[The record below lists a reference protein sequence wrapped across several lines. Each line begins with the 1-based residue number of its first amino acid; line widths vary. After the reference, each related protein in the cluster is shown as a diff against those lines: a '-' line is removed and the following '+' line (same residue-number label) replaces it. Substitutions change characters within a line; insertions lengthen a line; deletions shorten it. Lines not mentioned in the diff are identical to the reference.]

1 MPSVLLYYASIGVF
15 LWHAARNPRA
25 DIRVLGASLLLPA
38 LVSFHDLA
46 LYLELIP
53 GDTYIGA
60 LTSPLGLIGISFAVA
75 WRFSEA
81 MRRAEGFNVELRH
94 EFAAATAQ
102 PGDTMAREHA

>member
-1 MPSVLLYYASIGVF
+1 MRISDWSSDVCSSDL
-15 LWHAARNPRA
+15 
-25 DIRVLGASLLLPA
+25 IRVLGASLLLPA

-94 EFAAATAQ
+94 EVEAATAQ
-102 PGDTMAREHA
+102 LGDTLAREQIGRAHV

>member
-1 MPSVLLYYASIGVF
+1 MPSVLLYYASIGVC

-60 LTSPLGLIGISFAVA
+60 LTSPLGLIGGIVLGR
-75 WRFSEA
+75 RFERMEERGYS
-81 MRRAEGFNVELRH
+81 R
-94 EFAAATAQ
+94 
-102 PGDTMAREHA
+102 GDRKSTRLNSSH